1 MEKPRFFWDLP
12 IRITHWSFVAC
23 IAVSWWSAEE
33 RYLDVHRWSGY
44 VLLALLVFRIYW
56 GFAGTSTARF
66 TDFVH
71 GPHPLLERF
80 REARAARNHG
90 HTPWGGW
97 SVLTMLS
104 LMALQVG
111 LGLFVT
117 DVDGIESGPLSYLVS
132 FETGRTLADAH
143 EVVFNVLL
151 GFIAL
156 HIAAIG
162 CYFARGENLL
172 PRMLRAAPTDA
183 PPDAAVSAWRV
194 WPGVA
199 LAGLVV
205 WLVTRG

>member
-1 MEKPRFFWDLP
+1 MEKSRFFWDLP
-12 IRITHWSFVAC
+12 IRITHWLFVTC
-23 IAVSWWSAEE
+23 VAVSWWSTEE
-33 RYLDVHRWSGY
+33 RYMDVHRWSGY

-56 GFAGTSTARF
+56 GFAGTSAARF
-66 TDFVH
+66 ADFVH
-71 GPHPLLERF
+71 SPRTVLERL
-80 REARAARNHG
+80 RDARAARKHG

-104 LMALQVG
+104 LLGLQVG

-132 FETGRTLADAH
+132 FETGRMLAQAH

-151 GFIAL
+151 GVITL

-162 CYFARGENLL
+162 FYFARGENLL
-172 PRMLRAAPTDA
+172 PRMLRAARTQA
-183 PPDAAVSAWRV
+183 PPDGAVSAWRV
-194 WPGVA
+194 WPGIA